1 MTWNTLGK
9 LLSQLPNQAS
19 WQQRCRLLHI
29 HHYWRDWV
37 GGSVAQQSE
46 PEAVVKGVL
55 YVNVSSPI
63 WANALTFERLRLLE
77 KINQHLCQAHL
88 LPIDDI
94 RFSTAKWNS
103 QRSQKAAAQP
113 DLADHPSWYKIR
125 KRGNSNHDSENNL
138 PRDHVQHRNSAIKPR
153 INSKISLIHLQ
164 TQLQT
169 HSGNAPK
176 SQVNQKLTPTNLRST
191 SKPVVVSPA
200 VQNHIPDH
208 SSDLVTPPVKPPEN
222 ALEALERWRKLVK
235 QQEAALVKCPQ
246 CQRHC
251 PQGEVQRWQMCRVCA
266 TYKLFR

>member
-29 HHYWRDWV
+29 HNYWRDWV
-37 GGSVAQQSE
+37 GVSVAQQSE

-77 KINQHLCQAHL
+77 KINQHLGQAHL

-103 QRSQKAAAQP
+103 QRRQKAATKP
-113 DLADHPSWYKIR
+113 DLADHPSWYRIHKQVH
-125 KRGNSNHDSENNL
+125 SNHDS
-138 PRDHVQHRNSAIKPR
+138 DHNPLIKPR
-153 INSKISLIHLQ
+153 INSRISLIHLQ
-164 TQLQT
+164 NPLQT

-176 SQVNQKLTPTNLRST
+176 SQVNQKVTLTNLRST
-191 SKPVVVSPA
+191 PKPVVVSPTIS
-200 VQNHIPDH
+200 NKLPDH
-208 SSDLVTPPVKPPEN
+208 GSDLAAAPPIKPPNKPPEN

-235 QQEAALVKCPQ
+235 QQESALVKCPQ